1 MVDVPD
7 YGLLNDLVWSDP
19 SDTAL
24 DWEDNERGVS
34 FCYGKSVINAFLATH
49 VSPALDL
56 RSSMSLILVAKDM
69 DLICRAHM
77 VVEDGYEFYND
88 RTLVTI
94 FSAPNYCGEFDNVSP
109 ADEFRAAP
117 GSKADSHW

>member
-1 MVDVPD
+1 
-7 YGLLNDLVWSDP
+7 LNDLVWSDP

-34 FCYGKSVINAFLATH
+34 FCYGKSVINSFLATH
-49 VSPALDL
+49 VSCSSILGVLTSDEAWNGGPAKRTTPDL
-56 RSSMSLILVAKDM
+56 SQDM

-88 RTLVTI
+88 RTLVTV
-94 FSAPNYCGEFDNVSP
+94 FSAP
-109 ADEFRAAP
+109 
-117 GSKADSHW
+117 K